1 MEHYIERSKL
11 RGRRKVDRGNTD
23 AKLPGLRLR
32 NRERGEKQKE
42 QGRELERKGE
52 MGGGGWREGSAV
64 DGDCLELLPVR
75 DTPTHPPL
83 SAIASSHY
91 SFMRER

>member
-11 RGRRKVDRGNTD
+11 RGRRKADRGNTD
-23 AKLPGLRLR
+23 AKLPSLRLR

-52 MGGGGWREGSAV
+52 MEGGWREGSAV
-64 DGDCLELLPVR
+64 DGDCLLGTLP
-75 DTPTHPPL
+75 PILPYQL
-83 SAIASSHY
+83 
-91 SFMRER
+91 

>member
-11 RGRRKVDRGNTD
+11 RGRRKADRGNTD

-52 MGGGGWREGSAV
+52 MEGAME
-64 DGDCLELLPVR
+64 G
-75 DTPTHPPL
+75 
-83 SAIASSHY
+83 
-91 SFMRER
+91 RERSRW